1 MRMVVSEDK
10 GSKGY
15 VFFSFRKD
23 SCISFDVLVIFSLFG
38 VAVSQMVGFC
48 CYLLLAASF
57 LFWGV
62 GVD

>member
-23 SCISFDVLVIFSLFG
+23 SCISFDVLVIFFSFW
-38 VAVSQMVGFC
+38 SC
-48 CYLLLAASF
+48 CQSNGRILLLSF
-57 LFWGV
+57 TCC
-62 GVD
+62 